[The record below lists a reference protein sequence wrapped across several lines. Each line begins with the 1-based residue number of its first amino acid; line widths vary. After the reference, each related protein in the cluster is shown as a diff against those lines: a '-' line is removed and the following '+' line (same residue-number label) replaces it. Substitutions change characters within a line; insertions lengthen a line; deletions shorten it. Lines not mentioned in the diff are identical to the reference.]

1 MSDGT
6 EATINRKTMGRKIG
20 RITVLTSELRLLI
33 SDRENLVSI
42 K

>member
-6 EATINRKTMGRKIG
+6 EATINRRTTGRKIG